1 MANISRLWGLI
12 KIPLLTTL
20 LALTWLLP
28 AQYAAAECLIVNFK
42 NGTSTS
48 FDINDR
54 PEVSFDAS
62 QMIIKSQALEATY
75 DVETVETFT
84 FGSEAGVLNSI
95 LEKGEVRIVYKNSE
109 CVEISGLE
117 AQTPAYLHS
126 LSGVTQAAIQA
137 DSSGTATFN
146 LSLLAKG
153 VYIITTCNSQSFKII
168 KR

>member
-1 MANISRLWGLI
+1 
-12 KIPLLTTL
+12 
-20 LALTWLLP
+20 
-28 AQYAAAECLIVNFK
+28 
-42 NGTSTS
+42 
-48 FDINDR
+48 
-54 PEVSFDAS
+54 
-62 QMIIKSQALEATY
+62 MIIKSQALEATY
-75 DVETVETFT
+75 DVETVDTFT

-126 LSGVTQAAIQA
+126 LSGVTLAAIQA

-146 LSLLAKG
+146 LSSLAKG

>member
-1 MANISRLWGLI
+1 M
-12 KIPLLTTL
+12 
-20 LALTWLLP
+20 
-28 AQYAAAECLIVNFK
+28 
-42 NGTSTS
+42 
-48 FDINDR
+48 
-54 PEVSFDAS
+54 SFDAS

-75 DVETVETFT
+75 DVETVDTFT